1 MMVMVMIMM
10 NNNNNNHDD
19 FDFEKSGKWKF
30 LDSLSSENLLHAN
43 SYLKI
48 AIAC

>member
-1 MMVMVMIMM
+1 MVMVMIMM
-10 NNNNNNHDD
+10 NNNNNNH

-48 AIAC
+48 ATAC